1 MVWVT
6 RYLVAQDGLSEYVG
20 RAISWLTLGMIG
32 VLMIEI
38 AVRYFFNAP
47 TLWAHETSTMLYGA
61 FCMLAGAYTLRHR
74 GHVRSEVI
82 WGALPKRGQAFC
94 DVLIFSM
101 GAVVLA
107 IFLKLA
113 IAFAAESWAVLE
125 YSNKSRWQPPL
136 YPIKTVIPVAVGLVL
151 LQNMAELLRAVLTLL
166 KVDYDDPRE
175 REFDYDIDPDLLPV
189 APDTN
194 APNKR

>member
-1 MVWVT
+1 M
-6 RYLVAQDGLSEYVG
+6 
-20 RAISWLTLGMIG
+20 
-32 VLMIEI
+32 
-38 AVRYFFNAP
+38 
-47 TLWAHETSTMLYGA
+47 
-61 FCMLAGAYTLRHR
+61 
-74 GHVRSEVI
+74 
-82 WGALPKRGQAFC
+82 
-94 DVLIFSM
+94 
-101 GAVVLA
+101 
-107 IFLKLA
+107 
-113 IAFAAESWAVLE
+113 LE
-125 YSNKSRWQPPL
+125 YSNKSMWQPPL